1 MNDLGQYFF
10 ECCASAND
18 DHLSA
23 RNHHV
28 SGLHFSNGQRA
39 FHNGFGVFI
48 DDLVLG
54 CELKEALKIG
64 TRVGRASHHLSQTV
78 KPRAVVS
85 IVTS

>member
-10 ECCASAND
+10 ECCTGSND

-23 RNHHV
+23 WDHHV
-28 SGLHFSNGQRA
+28 SGLHFSDGQRA

-54 CELKEALKIG
+54 CELQKALKIS
-64 TRVGRASHHLSQTV
+64 TRVGRAGHHLS
-78 KPRAVVS
+78 
-85 IVTS
+85 